1 MLLEGKTAIVA
12 GMGPGLGRDVALL
25 FADHGA
31 NLVIGARRRERC
43 DAIADEVRA
52 GGGKVETV
60 SLDVTSADDCA
71 AVVEA
76 ARSAYGGRVDV
87 LVNNAFQEGDFTR
100 FEEADF
106 DSWRRTMDVNLWG
119 TLQMTR
125 AVVPTMKEQG
135 GGRVVMVNSMSAWRH
150 QPNFGAYT
158 ISKAALESAT
168 RMLAVELGQHGI
180 RVNGVHPG
188 YIWGDSVRLYF
199 RFLAAER
206 GVTPEQVYDDI
217 AGETC
222 LKYLPPS
229 SEIAGSVLF
238 MASDLAG
245 PVTGQSLGVNAG
257 HWIH

>member
-12 GMGPGLGRDVALL
+12 GVGPGLGRDVALL
-25 FADHGA
+25 FAEHGA

-43 DAIADEVRA
+43 EAVADEVRA
-52 GGGKVETV
+52 QGGKVEVVT
-60 SLDVTSADDCA
+60 LDVTSAEACA
-71 AVVEA
+71 AAVEQ
-76 ARSAYGGRVDV
+76 ARSSFGRVDV
-87 LVNNAFQEGDFTR
+87 LVNNAFNQGDFTT
-100 FEEADF
+100 FEDADF
-106 DSWRRTMDVNLWG
+106 DSWRRTMDINLWG

-125 AVVPTMKEQG
+125 TAVEPMKDQG
-135 GGRVVMVNSMSAWRH
+135 GGRVVMINSMSAWRH

-168 RMLAVELGQHGI
+168 RMLATELGQHGI
-180 RVNGVHPG
+180 RVNGIHPG
-188 YIWGDSVRLYF
+188 YIWGDSVKLYF
-199 RFLAAER
+199 QMLAAER
-206 GVTPEQVYDDI
+206 GVTAEQVYDDI

-229 SEIAGSVLF
+229 AEIAGSVLF

>member
-12 GMGPGLGRDVALL
+12 GIGPGLGRDVALQ
-25 FADHGA
+25 FAEHGA

-43 DAIADEVRA
+43 EAVADEVRA
-52 GGGKVETV
+52 QGGKVEVVT
-60 SLDVTSADDCA
+60 LDVTSADACA
-71 AVVEA
+71 AAVETA
-76 ARSAYGGRVDV
+76 TSAFGQVDV
-87 LVNNAFQEGDFTR
+87 LVNNAFQEGDFAT

-106 DSWRRTMDVNLWG
+106 DSWRQTMEVNLWG

-125 AVVPTMKEQG
+125 SVVPAMKDNG
-135 GGRVVMVNSMSAWRH
+135 GGRVVMINSMSAWRH
-150 QPNFGAYT
+150 QERFGGYT

-168 RMLAVELGQHGI
+168 RMLAVELGRHGI

-199 RFLAAER
+199 KLLAADR
-206 GVTPEQVYDDI
+206 GVTPEQVYEDV

-229 SEIAGSVLF
+229 AEIAGSVLF

>member
-12 GMGPGLGRDVALL
+12 GVGPGLGRDVALL
-25 FADHGA
+25 FAEHGA

-43 DAIADEVRA
+43 DEIADEVRA
-52 GGGKVETV
+52 QGGKVEVVT
-60 SLDVTSADDCA
+60 LDVTSAEACA
-71 AVVEA
+71 AAVDQA
-76 ARSAYGGRVDV
+76 TSSYGRVDV
-87 LVNNAFQEGDFTR
+87 LVNNAFNEGDFTT
-100 FEEADF
+100 FEDANF
-106 DSWRRTMDVNLWG
+106 DSWRRTMDINLWG
-119 TLQMTR
+119 TLQMTKA
-125 AVVPTMKEQG
+125 AVVPMKDQG
-135 GGRVVMVNSMSAWRH
+135 GGRVVMINSMSAWRH

-168 RMLAVELGQHGI
+168 RMLATELGQHGI
-180 RVNGVHPG
+180 RVNGIHPG
-188 YIWGDSVRLYF
+188 YIWGDSVKLYF
-199 RFLAAER
+199 QFLAVER
-206 GVTPEQVYDDI
+206 GVTAEQVYEDI

-229 SEIAGSVLF
+229 AEIAGSVLF

>member
-12 GMGPGLGRDVALL
+12 GIGPGLGRDVALL
-25 FADHGA
+25 FAEHGA

-43 DAIADEVRA
+43 EKVADEVRA
-52 GGGKVETV
+52 QGGKVEVVT
-60 SLDVTSADDCA
+60 LDVTSPDACA
-71 AVVEA
+71 AA
-76 ARSAYGGRVDV
+76 AETAVSTYGRVDV
-87 LVNNAFQEGDFTR
+87 LVNNAFQEGDFAT

-106 DSWRRTMDVNLWG
+106 DSWRKTMDINLWG

-125 AVVPTMKEQG
+125 SVVPAMKDGG
-135 GGRVVMVNSMSAWRH
+135 GGRVVMINSMSAWRH
-150 QPNFGAYT
+150 QERFGGYT

-168 RMLAVELGQHGI
+168 RMLAVELGKHGI

-188 YIWGDSVRLYF
+188 YIWGDSVKMYF
-199 RFLAAER
+199 KWLADER

-229 SEIAGSVLF
+229 AEIAGSVLF

-245 PVTGQSLGVNAG
+245 PVTGQSLGVNSG